1 MRLEGQLTFRDAVA
15 STPEPVASAW
25 QPGLQALG
33 SDSERV
39 RCSNA
44 RQLTGSIALDT
55 VLQEQYPNEP
65 RWDYGIGVRR
75 SEREVALWMEV
86 HPAQTSEVDKVLHKL
101 RWLKAWLADFAPS
114 LQAITP
120 LDCFRRRAYSSPQPA
135 R

>member
-1 MRLEGQLTFRDAVA
+1 MRLESQLTFRDAVA

-39 RCSNA
+39 RCSNT

-75 SEREVALWMEV
+75 SEREVALWM
-86 HPAQTSEVDKVLHKL
+86 
-101 RWLKAWLADFAPS
+101 
-114 LQAITP
+114 
-120 LDCFRRRAYSSPQPA
+120 
-135 R
+135 